1 MLLKS
6 IVYNGEKED
15 IIDGLEYIKRN
26 LEIKG
31 VKVGISES
39 IENETHFVKM
49 FCSDEFFDSRVEHN
63 FNLYL
68 SMLLYKIMS
77 KEFYNKKLIE
87 FLNENYFFLKAEE
100 IKDLKKICK
109 NSFLCEGKINDENE
123 VYYINR
129 KNSITKKIL
138 SCVSENE
145 LINIEGFI
153 RFRIKEMENDF
164 HAIVDKSVEKYM
176 VDKEYSEFINLLKY
190 FVDIQECKIDEVNI
204 YPDDNTK
211 YIIKDKDGKDIGGD
225 LVKNL
230 KNTKYDNKEN
240 QEDIIISGLIT
251 LSPRSI
257 IIHNID
263 GFKKRELIDTIS
275 NVFEDKVKFCDDNK
289 EIERLEDKLEKI
301 NKDLIKV

>member
-15 IIDGLEYIKRN
+15 IIDGLEYIKHN
-26 LEIKG
+26 LELKGIKI
-31 VKVGISES
+31 GISES
-39 IENETHFVKM
+39 IENRTHFVKM
-49 FCSDEFFDSRVEHN
+49 FCSDEFFNSRVEYN

-68 SMLLYKIMS
+68 SMVLYEIMT

-100 IKDLKKICK
+100 IKDLKSICK
-109 NSFLCEGKINDENE
+109 DSLLCDGKIKDENE

-129 KNSITKKIL
+129 KNSITKKIF

-153 RFRIKEMENDF
+153 RFRIKEMESDF
-164 HAIVDKSVEKYM
+164 QAIVDKSVEKYM
-176 VDKEYSEFINLLKY
+176 IDKEYNEFINLLKY
-190 FVDIQECKIDEVNI
+190 FVDIQESKIDEVNI
-204 YPDDNTK
+204 YPDANER
-211 YIIKDKDGKDIGGD
+211 YIIKDKDGKDIGRD

-230 KNTKYDNKEN
+230 KNTKYDSKEN

-257 IIHNID
+257 VIHNVEE
-263 GFKKRELIDTIS
+263 FKKRELIDTIS
-275 NVFEDKVKFCDDNK
+275 NVFEDKVKFYDDN
-289 EIERLEDKLEKI
+289 EERESLKDKLEKI